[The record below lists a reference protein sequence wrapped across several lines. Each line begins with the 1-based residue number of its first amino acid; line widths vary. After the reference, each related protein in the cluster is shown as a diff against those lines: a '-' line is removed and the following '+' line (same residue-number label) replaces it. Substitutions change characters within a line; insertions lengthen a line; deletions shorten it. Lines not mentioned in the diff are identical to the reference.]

1 MKEKKK
7 KTEGI
12 TLIALIITIIVL
24 LILSTVAIKII
35 SGEGM
40 IGHAIEAKLRTELS
54 SYQEAL
60 KIFKADKGAANN
72 GFYEES
78 LTAGQNSLF
87 YNTKPENEN
96 GDIKTVI
103 PNLANAY
110 LNTLEIIKGELLL
123 TTQDKHLIKVAK
135 ELGIEVN
142 PYIIIDGELMSND
155 GNLLLVDENG
165 VLTVPETV
173 TKIGEGAFSNVEGLK
188 KIIIPGTVK
197 EIAKNAFRGNKTLEE
212 VIMQEGVEKIGV
224 SAFRECSNL
233 INIVFPESITQI
245 DDYAMLQC
253 SKLDNVILPVNLKNL
268 KSSLFDGCINLKNIT
283 LPEKLEKIRKCFI
296 GKMYQFRK
304 NQYTCISKWHSG
316 KCIW

>member
-1 MKEKKK
+1 M
-7 KTEGI
+7 
-12 TLIALIITIIVL
+12 ITIIVL
-24 LILSTVAIKII
+24 FILTVVTIKII

-245 DDYAMLQC
+245 DAYAMLQC

-268 KSSLFDGCINLKNIT
+268 NSSLFDGCINLKNIT

-316 KCIW
+316 NCIW